1 MANVIKTVMT
11 YPLNGSTR
19 DFNIPFEYLARKF
32 VQVTLLGVDRKVL
45 TLNTDYRFST
55 KTTITT
61 TQAWGAAQGYTQIE
75 IRRYTSATER
85 LVDFTDGSI
94 LRAYDLN
101 VSQIQTMHVAEEARD
116 LTADTIGVNN
126 EGHLDARGRRI
137 VNLGNAVNDRDAVPF
152 GQLKAMNQNAYD
164 SMNKALQYRNESETL
179 KNQTQGFRNEAE
191 QFRNQASVSQQNA
204 AASQAAAKTSE
215 TNAQVSAQNAAGS
228 NASALTAANN
238 AKTSETNAKT
248 SEVNAKASEDRAK
261 LYADDV
267 HANVAS
273 YGANPVGSVVM
284 SPTGKGMPGYLPLDG
299 SKFDEKVYPELYS
312 YLGTNI
318 LPDWRNRYIKM
329 ADTIDKVGTK
339 GAWGLKA
346 ISGAVAVAAG
356 MHTHAIT
363 VAAGGNHTH
372 SASTGEAGDHTHGLD
387 VGVGGEAGN
396 VYRINQARHAV
407 STANDRVKAAGKHTH
422 TVSVAAAG
430 NHTHTATAAQDGS
443 HTHGVSIPAQGSGQN
458 EMDHVKAWFWIKA
471 FGTTNSEQMA
481 QVSKEL
487 ENIRTAVNT
496 ANDAKTAVGGFQGRL
511 DTLSDKVGVLE
522 SPAAYERIL
531 VHEAYNI
538 TYGTSKNTVIEGCNH
553 TTIMDALIKAGRIP
567 SGTTIA
573 TVMLTIEFYNT
584 PIGLYSVRASA
595 PVQLYTA
602 ITNDARWYLTRASI
616 GGHAANCE
624 GIDMG
629 TVLRSQAGSGL
640 AGIGFNIVG
649 STKPNTQAVGNI
661 KVYASVIHW

>member
-164 SMNKALQYRNESETL
+164 SMNKALQYRNEAESFRNQSETL
-179 KNQTQGFRNEAE
+179 KNQTA
-191 QFRNQASVSQQNA
+191 ASQSAAANSQVAAANSQQAAAVSERNA
-204 AASQAAAKTSE
+204 ANSQAAASASQAAAKYSE
-215 TNAQVSAQNAAGS
+215 TNANKSEINA
-228 NASALTAANN
+228 TA
-238 AKTSETNAKT
+238 
-248 SEVNAKASEDRAK
+248 SEVNAKASENKAK
-261 LYADDV
+261 EYADDV

-273 YGANPVGSVVM
+273 YGANPIGSVVM

-299 SKFDEKVYPELYS
+299 SKFDEKVYPELYA
-312 YLGTNI
+312 YLGTNV

-346 ISGAVAVAAG
+346 ISGAVAGAAG

-372 SASTGEAGDHTHGLD
+372 SASTGAAGNHTHGLD

-407 STANDRVKAAGKHTH
+407 STANDRVKAAGNHTH

-471 FGTTNSEQMA
+471 FGTTNAEQMA

-496 ANDAKTAVGGFQGRL
+496 ANDAKTSVGTVDNKVTALTNR
-511 DTLSDKVGVLE
+511 VGVLE
-522 SPAAYERIL
+522 THDAYDWMRWNDPKVQEYIDWSGNAQSTLEELLVKITDKNIMIHGIIRPATGSTTKKNIFKLKKALPGKTRCFCPYVPAMVNVGVGTGVFGNVYINHINTTAY
-531 VHEAYNI
+531 
-538 TYGTSKNTVIEGCNH
+538 
-553 TTIMDALIKAGRIP
+553 
-567 SGTTIA
+567 
-573 TVMLTIEFYNT
+573 
-584 PIGLYSVRASA
+584 
-595 PVQLYTA
+595 PVQFSVHAELNIA
-602 ITNDARWYLTRASI
+602 WYMVSL
-616 GGHAANCE
+616 
-624 GIDMG
+624 
-629 TVLRSQAGSGL
+629 L
-640 AGIGFNIVG
+640 
-649 STKPNTQAVGNI
+649 
-661 KVYASVIHW
+661 VIHFE